1 MQNLFPIFP
10 LDTLPS
16 PITIKTTFP
25 SESISYETRI
35 TEITSIIVA
44 NAQSEIAFVI
54 LFGPFASGDFVANS
68 DYNFLILT
76 KEKKYANKN
85 KVNRLRKRISDAI
98 NSKIKDKTHHLQLTI
113 EPVAYANS
121 PVSEKRYFFAD
132 IKRDGILLYDSGR
145 SELLILPG
153 LEINSADRI
162 HNAKINYRNTLD
174 KAIDFMRYCQFGI
187 DQGDLDGAAF
197 NLHQTA
203 ENLFNCTI
211 LVLNGYE
218 ARTHDLVELNKLC
231 SANSNKFLNIFFSN
245 NNEERRSFDLL
256 RKAYNKSRY
265 GGQYEISRKQLEYLA
280 DRVMIL
286 MEIVIDV
293 CGKRINQGLSQIGV
307 IKCSD

>member
-1 MQNLFPIFP
+1 MNNLQS
-10 LDTLPS
+10 TLYPRAVL
-16 PITIKTTFP
+16 KNLLP
-25 SESISYETRI
+25 SESKSHEARI
-35 TEITSIIVA
+35 KEITNIIVA
-44 NAQSEIAFVI
+44 NVQSEIAFVI
-54 LFGPFASGDFVANS
+54 LFGSFANGIYTTNS
-68 DYNFLILT
+68 SYNFLILT

-85 KVNRLRKRISDAI
+85 KVSRLRKRISDAI
-98 NSKIKDKTHHLQLTI
+98 NSKIKDKNHRLQLTI

-121 PVSEKRYFFAD
+121 LTDQKRYFFAD
-132 IKRDGILLYDSGR
+132 IKRDGILLYDSDR
-145 SELLILPG
+145 YELLRLPG

-162 HNAKINYRNTLD
+162 NNAKINYHNTLD
-174 KAIDFMRYCQFGI
+174 KAIDFMRYFQFGI
-187 DQGDLDGAAF
+187 DSGDLDGAAF

-231 SANSNKFLNIFFSN
+231 SANSNKFLNIFLSN

-256 RKAYNKSRY
+256 RKAYHKSRY
-265 GGQYEISRKQLEYLA
+265 GGQYEINRKQLEYLA

-293 CGKRINQGLSQIGV
+293 CGERINQGLSQIGV